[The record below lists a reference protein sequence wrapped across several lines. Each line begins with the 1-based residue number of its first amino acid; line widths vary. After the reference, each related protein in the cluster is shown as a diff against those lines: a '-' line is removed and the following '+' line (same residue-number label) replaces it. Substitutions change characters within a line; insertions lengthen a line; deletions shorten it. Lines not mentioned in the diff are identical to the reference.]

1 VRLAPL
7 ILLCCFMC
15 VGCSSASAQE
25 QPAKTNEPTITIP
38 RSEFEAI
45 KARLEAVERE
55 LQELKEKVA
64 APQAAPPAEVSPAPA
79 EQPPAPAPE
88 AIPPAA
94 EQPAPVPEEVPPAA
108 PAPGGAG
115 RALMLPDISLIVQ
128 AKGKLTT
135 DKRDDARDRVRLTE
149 AELGIQGYVYP
160 NVKADAFITMSP
172 AEDAAAQV
180 EEAYLTYLGASRG
193 LNVYVGKKH
202 VAFGRTNLLHNHSWL
217 YVNPPKVLRNLVAEE
232 SLSGEGLAVSYLLPT
247 KSDLF
252 AQLDLGTWTGEGPG
266 EASNP
271 PGIVTGPG
279 ANFADRFNTARLW
292 TSYPVTENSEL
303 ELGGS
308 YAGGAAGPLDDAS
321 GGRARLT
328 GVDLTYRRF
337 GEGTSRLL
345 LRSEAVWRHQSSDAG
360 DRGAMGYYL
369 FGNYRKTKYAS
380 LGLLYDWSQFPQAPD
395 LHETALSL
403 IWTKQFS
410 EQYYLRLQG
419 THGSRPGDSSYEELW
434 LQWVWGVGPHTHNLE

>member
-1 VRLAPL
+1 MRFIALFS
-7 ILLCCFMC
+7 LCCFVC
-15 VGCSSASAQE
+15 VGGSTAWAQE
-25 QPAKTNEPTITIP
+25 QPAKTDQSTITIP
-38 RSEFEAI
+38 KSEFEAI
-45 KARLEAVERE
+45 KARLEAVERD

-64 APQAAPPAEVSPAPA
+64 APQAVPPAEIPPAAPA
-79 EQPPAPAPE
+79 EQPPAAAPE
-88 AIPPAA
+88 VGPPAL
-94 EQPAPVPEEVPPAA
+94 PTPS
-108 PAPGGAG
+108 GGAG

-135 DKRDDARDRVRLTE
+135 DKRDDARNRVRLTE

-160 NVKADAFITMSP
+160 NVKADAFIAMSP
-172 AEDAAAQV
+172 AEDEAAQV
-180 EEAYLTYLGASRG
+180 EEAYLTYLGASKG
-193 LNVYVGKKH
+193 LNLYVGKKH
-202 VAFGRTNLLHNHSWL
+202 VAFGRTNLVHNHSWL
-217 YVNPPKVLRNLVAEE
+217 YVNAPKVLQNLVAEE
-232 SLSGEGLAVSYLLPT
+232 SLGGEGLAISYLLPT

-266 EASNP
+266 EASNLP
-271 PGIVTGPG
+271 NIVKGPG

-308 YAGGAAGPLDDAS
+308 YAGGAAAPLNGAGD
-321 GGRARLT
+321 GHARLT

-345 LRSEAVWRHQSSDAG
+345 LRTEAVWRHQSSDAG